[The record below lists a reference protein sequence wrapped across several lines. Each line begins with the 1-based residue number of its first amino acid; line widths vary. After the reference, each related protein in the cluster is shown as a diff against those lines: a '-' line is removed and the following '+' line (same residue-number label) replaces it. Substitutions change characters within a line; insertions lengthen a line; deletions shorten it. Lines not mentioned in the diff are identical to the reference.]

1 MLIILSDFHPWNPFN
16 ISKGFIFKPGNALH
30 IFFEMDSL
38 VHPFC
43 LDNYL
48 NGVYIKDEVTGMHPS
63 LKIVRNNLNL
73 TQKEVS
79 NMIGVPI
86 NTIRNWEQE
95 SRIPS
100 SWALNVLIDR
110 MLGEINQQNIAV
122 DESTGILSFL
132 TIKKG
137 VSKVAEKYD
146 IERVYLF
153 GSYSKGQATEDSD
166 VDFYMISNLYGLEYF
181 EFIEELRETLNKKI
195 EVLSNKTVHENS
207 KIEEEISK
215 TGILIY
221 ER

>member
-1 MLIILSDFHPWNPFN
+1 
-16 ISKGFIFKPGNALH
+16 
-30 IFFEMDSL
+30 
-38 VHPFC
+38 
-43 LDNYL
+43 
-48 NGVYIKDEVTGMHPS
+48 
-63 LKIVRNNLNL
+63 
-73 TQKEVS
+73 
-79 NMIGVPI
+79 MIGVPI

-153 GSYSKGQATEDSD
+153 GSYSKGQANEDSD